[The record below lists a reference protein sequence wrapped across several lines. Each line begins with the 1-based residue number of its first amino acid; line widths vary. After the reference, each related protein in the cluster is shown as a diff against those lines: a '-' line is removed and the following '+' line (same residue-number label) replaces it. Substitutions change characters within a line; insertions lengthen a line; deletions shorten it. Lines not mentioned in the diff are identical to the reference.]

1 MRPVKF
7 PAFCALIKRLGQSV
21 HLNLSFISGSQQRL
35 QTSGLWH
42 FIFWEFTFFT
52 TECKSAERGQ
62 GVDLSEQL
70 AVISNKILS
79 ESEIFFKINPFIQQ
93 LR

>member
-1 MRPVKF
+1 MRPVSLQR
-7 PAFCALIKRLGQSV
+7 FCVLIKRLGQSV
-21 HLNLSFISGSQQRL
+21 LLNLSFISGSQQRL

-70 AVISNKILS
+70 AVIPNKILL
-79 ESEIFFKINPFIQQ
+79 ESEIFLK
-93 LR
+93 